1 MQVFERI
8 ERTHILSDALF
19 LVANV
24 EIVPLLWESQVNQNL
39 EFYLLLS
46 ITYITIRGREAEIL

>member
-1 MQVFERI
+1 MQVFEMI
-8 ERTHILSDALF
+8 ERTHILSNALF

-24 EIVPLLWESQVNQNL
+24 EIVPVEPQVNQNL

-46 ITYITIRGREAEIL
+46 ITYITIRAREVEIL

>member
-1 MQVFERI
+1 MI

-24 EIVPLLWESQVNQNL
+24 EIVPVLWESQVNQNL

-46 ITYITIRGREAEIL
+46 IMYIHYHTWAGG